1 MRGKSAT
8 ALLSIVTISLVMLSG
23 CGNSFPEMSQEEYDQ
38 TVQYAAGLLMRYSN
52 NAVEKLIYVNP
63 DKVELEDE
71 EELEDEDAPEPLERE
86 TYRDGTLI
94 SECWGER
101 DN

>member
-1 MRGKSAT
+1 MK
-8 ALLSIVTISLVMLSG
+8 
-23 CGNSFPEMSQEEYDQ
+23 
-38 TVQYAAGLLMRYSN
+38 
-52 NAVEKLIYVNP
+52 
-63 DKVELEDE
+63 EDE
-71 EELEDEDAPEPLERE
+71 KQMNPQQKKPQTPDEMQRERQARQWTDQIPDEDAPEPLERE

>member
-1 MRGKSAT
+1 MQRERQARQWT
-8 ALLSIVTISLVMLSG
+8 
-23 CGNSFPEMSQEEYDQ
+23 DQ
-38 TVQYAAGLLMRYSN
+38 
-52 NAVEKLIYVNP
+52 IP
-63 DKVELEDE
+63 
-71 EELEDEDAPEPLERE
+71 DEDAPEPLERE